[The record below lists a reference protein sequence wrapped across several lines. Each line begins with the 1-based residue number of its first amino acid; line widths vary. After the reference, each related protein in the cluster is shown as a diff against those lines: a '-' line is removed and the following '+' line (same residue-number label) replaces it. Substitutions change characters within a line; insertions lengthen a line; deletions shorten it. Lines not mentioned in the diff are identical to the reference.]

1 MITRRILGTI
11 FGAAIFCTLA
21 GGILGW
27 AIGCFWPEYYQIVFG
42 RAAQQAAFDPVAVG
56 VGLGVTQ
63 GAVAGL
69 VVGCAAAL
77 LVAWVTIRRTPGP
90 RSTPEGDV
98 TTAAATKSPRH
109 RGVAGCLLL
118 SCAAVLVFAVGL
130 AAGLL
135 VDEGAVH
142 VGVAGEDLAEG
153 RHRKPVPA
161 GDHQDLE
168 LLGGRGIGRL
178 GGGDGLRAAPHAEES
193 PYDEAG
199 AGTEDDG
206 QSRDQPGQHCSPGCL
221 VLLNALLVLR
231 FFLIRHGLAFL
242 ACPKSTAGKCLSHGL

>member
-135 VDEGAVH
+135 VGAVMAERAAYAR
-142 VGVAGEDLAEG
+142 VRGDRIEMIEPVLTRLNLENTRIYEGSGLWVDIAGTVPTTADRDMLHADLVWVLGERQAEDLMESVYVED
-153 RHRKPVPA
+153 RPT
-161 GDHQDLE
+161 
-168 LLGGRGIGRL
+168 
-178 GGGDGLRAAPHAEES
+178 EE
-193 PYDEAG
+193 
-199 AGTEDDG
+199 
-206 QSRDQPGQHCSPGCL
+206 
-221 VLLNALLVLR
+221 
-231 FFLIRHGLAFL
+231 
-242 ACPKSTAGKCLSHGL
+242 